1 MPDALLTSASARPP
15 SAPEIPR
22 PRLLRPGHN
31 CWRIERANRLAFL
44 VDGEEYF
51 GAVRAALVN
60 ARSSFFILG
69 WDIDSRMRL
78 TPHGAQDGYPEPF
91 GDFLNAVVSRRR
103 GLRGYVLTWDYA
115 MLYAL
120 EREWLPI
127 YQFDLKTHRR
137 LSFRLD
143 DCHPVGASHHQKI
156 VVIDDEV
163 AFVSGFD
170 LAGSRWDTAEHA
182 SGNPLRV
189 NASGARYA
197 PFHDVGAI
205 VSGPCAA
212 ALGELCRERWRRATG
227 HVARTSK
234 GPPPGAADAWPSQV
248 EPVLTDVDVAIARTE
263 PAYAERGAVSEL
275 RHLHL
280 DAIAAAR
287 RSIFAENQYFTS
299 RIVAD
304 ALAQRLAEPEG
315 PEIALLMPA
324 VQSGWLETSTMGVLR
339 ARIHR
344 RLRGADSAG
353 RYRLYCP
360 TLRSPDDGE
369 RVHQRAQQGPDR
381 RRRTPHRRLRQSCEP
396 VAVPRYRMQ
405 PRHRSGRRSE
415 GAQRH
420 RRTAASAVGGTSRR
434 GPRARGGEHAA
445 P

>member
-1 MPDALLTSASARPP
+1 MRS
-15 SAPEIPR
+15 
-22 PRLLRPGHN
+22 GH
-31 CWRIERANRLAFL
+31 
-44 VDGEEYF
+44 
-51 GAVRAALVN
+51 
-60 ARSSFFILG
+60 
-69 WDIDSRMRL
+69 
-78 TPHGAQDGYPEPF
+78 
-91 GDFLNAVVSRRR
+91 
-103 GLRGYVLTWDYA
+103 
-115 MLYAL
+115 
-120 EREWLPI
+120 
-127 YQFDLKTHRR
+127 
-137 LSFRLD
+137 
-143 DCHPVGASHHQKI
+143 
-156 VVIDDEV
+156 
-163 AFVSGFD
+163 
-170 LAGSRWDTAEHA
+170 
-182 SGNPLRV
+182 PLRV

-205 VSGPCAA
+205 VSGPCAE

-234 GPPPGAADAWPSQV
+234 APATGAADAWPSQV

-304 ALAQRLAEPEG
+304 ALAQRLSEPDG
-315 PEIALLMPA
+315 PEIALLTPA

-360 TLRSPDDGE
+360 TLRAPDDGDGCIN
-369 RVHQRAQQGPDR
+369 VHSKVLIVDDEFLTVGSANLASRSLCLDTECNIAIEAGGDAKVRSAIAGLRRA
-381 RRRTPHRRLRQSCEP
+381 
-396 VAVPRYRMQ
+396 
-405 PRHRSGRRSE
+405 
-415 GAQRH
+415 
-420 RRTAASAVGGTSRR
+420 AVGGTSRR
-434 GPRARGGEHAA
+434 GARARGGERAA